1 MDINRIIDNK
11 LFWKTMYLFL
21 TKKNV
26 SKNSKI
32 TLAEKDEI
40 VTDDSKIADTFN
52 TLFCNIVE
60 TLNIEQNEFI
70 ISEAK
75 VDIKVR

>member
-1 MDINRIIDNK
+1 
-11 LFWKTMYLFL
+11 MYLFL

-52 TLFCNIVE
+52 TVFCNFVKTYIKKKNE
-60 TLNIEQNEFI
+60 IFDASDDKEQESMNTKKCKIHEH
-70 ISEAK
+70 
-75 VDIKVR
+75 

>member
-1 MDINRIIDNK
+1 
-11 LFWKTMYLFL
+11 MYLFL

-70 ISEAK
+70 ISDGK
-75 VDIKVR
+75 VDIKDQVRRSVKNTKKP

>member
-1 MDINRIIDNK
+1 
-11 LFWKTMYLFL
+11 MYLFL

-70 ISEAK
+70 ISDAK
-75 VDIKVR
+75 VDIKDQVKRSVKNTKNP

>member
-1 MDINRIIDNK
+1 MDINRVIDNK
-11 LFWKTMYLFL
+11 LFWTTMYLFL

-26 SKNSKI
+26 SKNSRI

-75 VDIKVR
+75 VDIKIR

>member
-1 MDINRIIDNK
+1 
-11 LFWKTMYLFL
+11 MYLFL

-70 ISEAK
+70 ISDGK
-75 VDIKVR
+75 VDIKDQVKRSVKNTKKP

>member
-1 MDINRIIDNK
+1 
-11 LFWKTMYLFL
+11 MYLFL

-52 TLFCNIVE
+52 ALFCNIVE

-70 ISEAK
+70 ISDAK
-75 VDIKVR
+75 VDIKDQVKRSVKNTKNP

>member
-1 MDINRIIDNK
+1 MENYVPIS
-11 LFWKTMYLFL
+11 YQ
-21 TKKNV
+21 KNV

-70 ISEAK
+70 ISDAK
-75 VDIKVR
+75 IDIKISKK

>member
-1 MDINRIIDNK
+1 MDINRVIDNK
-11 LFWKTMYLFL
+11 LFWTTMYLFL

-70 ISEAK
+70 ISDAK
-75 VDIKVR
+75 VDIKIR

>member
-75 VDIKVR
+75 VDIKIR

>member
-1 MDINRIIDNK
+1 MDINRVIDNK
-11 LFWKTMYLFL
+11 LFWTTMYLFL

>member
-70 ISEAK
+70 ISDAK
-75 VDIKVR
+75 VDIKIR

>member
-1 MDINRIIDNK
+1 
-11 LFWKTMYLFL
+11 MYLFL

-70 ISEAK
+70 ISDAK
-75 VDIKVR
+75 VDIKDQVKRSVKNTKKP

>member
-52 TLFCNIVE
+52 TLFCDIVE

-70 ISEAK
+70 ISDAK
-75 VDIKVR
+75 VDIKIR

>member
-1 MDINRIIDNK
+1 
-11 LFWKTMYLFL
+11 MYLFL

-52 TLFCNIVE
+52 TLFCNTVE

-70 ISEAK
+70 ISDAK
-75 VDIKVR
+75 VDIKIR

>member
-1 MDINRIIDNK
+1 MDINRVIDNK
-11 LFWKTMYLFL
+11 LFWTTMYLFL

-75 VDIKVR
+75 VDIKIR